1 MKKTLLRIMAALLT
15 LMIGIGAAA
24 AEKTEEE
31 DPVVVRVGVYEYPLS
46 LAKYA
51 LSSAQ
56 ELAGMGI
63 LLSGGSAGDGSGD
76 REKLIES
83 VIDRIVRIGVLENKL
98 TEDGLHSLTEEENA
112 KVNSYTRETYQSIWE
127 GFQQQLKANGY
138 EADEQ
143 KIMEWLRKD
152 LGFTMDVVYKEAL
165 AQVWIDRGLEAYCG
179 NVTITP
185 AEVYDYLMKN
195 YVEPDR
201 EAYENNIP
209 RYEEEIL
216 TAGNESFYTPEGYR
230 IIRQIQLDFPEEIV
244 RKTNELM
251 PDWQTLSSEMAK
263 LREEIADAVIGG
275 KDPSALREAYLEK
288 QEKRDALEA
297 KIKEIRAQAPEL
309 LAETL
314 NEISGRLRKGEPFS
328 SLEKEFST
336 AEDQGE
342 LYFHAL
348 SDRWAPAF
356 RDAAAALTAPGD
368 VSGPVITDKGLHIIR
383 YERDAEGGVH
393 RLSGEEEEALEYSA
407 CRAKQLEAL
416 DPLID
421 EWSQKYET
429 ETHPELLR

>member
-165 AQVWIDRGLEAYCG
+165 AQVWIDRGLEA
-179 NVTITP
+179 
-185 AEVYDYLMKN
+185 
-195 YVEPDR
+195 
-201 EAYENNIP
+201 
-209 RYEEEIL
+209 
-216 TAGNESFYTPEGYR
+216 
-230 IIRQIQLDFPEEIV
+230 
-244 RKTNELM
+244 
-251 PDWQTLSSEMAK
+251 
-263 LREEIADAVIGG
+263 
-275 KDPSALREAYLEK
+275 
-288 QEKRDALEA
+288 
-297 KIKEIRAQAPEL
+297 
-309 LAETL
+309 
-314 NEISGRLRKGEPFS
+314 
-328 SLEKEFST
+328 
-336 AEDQGE
+336 
-342 LYFHAL
+342 
-348 SDRWAPAF
+348 
-356 RDAAAALTAPGD
+356 
-368 VSGPVITDKGLHIIR
+368 
-383 YERDAEGGVH
+383 
-393 RLSGEEEEALEYSA
+393 
-407 CRAKQLEAL
+407 
-416 DPLID
+416 
-421 EWSQKYET
+421 
-429 ETHPELLR
+429 

>member
-216 TAGNESFYTPEGYR
+216 TAGNESF
-230 IIRQIQLDFPEEIV
+230 
-244 RKTNELM
+244 
-251 PDWQTLSSEMAK
+251 
-263 LREEIADAVIGG
+263 
-275 KDPSALREAYLEK
+275 
-288 QEKRDALEA
+288 
-297 KIKEIRAQAPEL
+297 
-309 LAETL
+309 
-314 NEISGRLRKGEPFS
+314 
-328 SLEKEFST
+328 
-336 AEDQGE
+336 
-342 LYFHAL
+342 
-348 SDRWAPAF
+348 
-356 RDAAAALTAPGD
+356 
-368 VSGPVITDKGLHIIR
+368 
-383 YERDAEGGVH
+383 
-393 RLSGEEEEALEYSA
+393 
-407 CRAKQLEAL
+407 
-416 DPLID
+416 
-421 EWSQKYET
+421 
-429 ETHPELLR
+429 